1 MRPLPPRRWAA
12 ILLSFIAALALTIAP
27 LPEAIE
33 NWRPEWVALT
43 LIYWSMAVPQR
54 IGVGAGWLLG
64 LVLDILRSGL
74 LGQQALAL
82 ACVAYLTH
90 QFHRRLRIFPLWQ
103 KALAVL
109 VLIGLQEVIQAWV
122 NGLAGLD
129 VNAAAYLLPPLASA
143 LVWPA
148 VFVVLR
154 RVRRLQHI
162 R

>member
-1 MRPLPPRRWAA
+1 MRPLPAGRWMV
-12 ILLSFIAALALTIAP
+12 ILLSFVCALALTIVP
-27 LPEAIE
+27 LPDALE
-33 NWRPEWVALT
+33 NWRPEWATLA
-43 LIYWSMAVPQR
+43 LIYWCMAVPQR

-82 ACVAYLTH
+82 AGVAYLTH

-109 VLIGLQEVIQAWV
+109 VLISLQEVVQLWI
-122 NGLAGLD
+122 NGLAGLA
-129 VNAAAYLLPPLASA
+129 VTPAAYVLPPLASA
-143 LVWPA
+143 LAWPA

-154 RVRRLQHI
+154 RIRRLQHI

>member
-1 MRPLPPRRWAA
+1 MPAHRWAV
-12 ILLSFIAALALTIAP
+12 IVLSFIAALALTIVP
-27 LPEAIE
+27 LPASIVD
-33 NWRPEWVALT
+33 WRPEWVTLT

-74 LGQQALAL
+74 LGQEALAL
-82 ACVAYLTH
+82 ACIAYLTQ

-103 KALAVL
+103 MALVVL
-109 VLIGLQEVIQAWV
+109 VLIGLQEVVQVWI
-122 NGLAGLD
+122 NGLAGL
-129 VNAAAYLLPPLASA
+129 AIAPAAYLLPPLASA

-162 R
+162 G